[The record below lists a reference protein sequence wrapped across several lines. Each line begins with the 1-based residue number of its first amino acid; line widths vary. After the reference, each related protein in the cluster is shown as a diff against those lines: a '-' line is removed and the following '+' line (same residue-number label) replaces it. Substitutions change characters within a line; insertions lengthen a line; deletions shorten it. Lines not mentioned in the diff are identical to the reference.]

1 MYNENI
7 LKAISWTLIHSIWQG
22 LVLTLLAGLILI
34 ATKKTTAGFR
44 YNCLLLLFSFFIACI
59 GITYAYE
66 YNSAFALSQD
76 TFISTISYNLE
87 KSGIIAPSNY
97 FQTAAHYINR
107 HALIVVI
114 VWMFIVCLRLFGFS
128 KNIAAVYKIRNY
140 GTQNVPQYWIDNLLR
155 LSQKLNIKQKIKL
168 VESSFVT
175 IPSVTG
181 FFKPMILLPVGLLSN
196 LPPDQM
202 EAILLHELAHIKRN
216 DYFVNLL
223 QSFIET
229 LFFFNPGVLWVSSL
243 IKTERENCCDDIALG
258 ILENKSKFI
267 QALISFQEYSFQ
279 KNNLAMELGNNKK
292 HLLERAKRIINNQNK
307 TLNTLEKVMLSLVL
321 FTFITVLAACSNDD
335 VPLPFSN
342 NVSALS
348 NDTPLPENG
357 DGYTQTII
365 NELLKDKIIKDQK
378 DLSYKLSTTILIVS
392 GTVQPEHIHKKF
404 KAKFLRTEGITA
416 TYYNYDM
423 QADIEL

>member
-1 MYNENI
+1 MYNESI

-22 LVLTLLAGLILI
+22 VILTLLAGLIII
-34 ATKKTTAGFR
+34 ATKKATAHFR
-44 YNCLLLLFSFFIACI
+44 YNSLLVLFSFFIACI

-66 YNSAFALSQD
+66 YNSAFAPSQN
-76 TFISTISYNLE
+76 TFISAINYNLE
-87 KSGIIAPSNY
+87 KSGIITPSNY

-107 HALIVVI
+107 HASIVVMI
-114 VWMFIVCLRLFGFS
+114 WMFIVCIRLFGFS
-128 KNIAAVYKIRNY
+128 KNIAAIYKIRNY
-140 GTQNVPQYWIDNLLR
+140 GTQDISQYWKDNLLR
-155 LSQKLNIKQKIKL
+155 LSQNLNIKQNIKL
-168 VESSFVT
+168 VESRLVT

-196 LPPDQM
+196 LPPDQV

-267 QALISFQEYSFQ
+267 QALISFQEYSFL

-292 HLLERAKRIINNQNK
+292 YLLERAKRIINNQNK
-307 TLNTLEKVMLSLVL
+307 TLNSLEKVMLSLAL
-321 FTFITVLAACSNDD
+321 FIFITVVVACSNDSETL
-335 VPLPFSN
+335 PLSN
-342 NVSALS
+342 NVSTL
-348 NDTPLPENG
+348 TTHEPLPENG
-357 DGYTQTII
+357 DAYIQTII
-365 NELLKDKIIKDQK
+365 NELLKDKIIKDQTG
-378 DLSYKLSTTILIVS
+378 LSYKLSTTELIVS

-416 TYYNYDM
+416 TYYTYDLEP
-423 QADIEL
+423 DIKL

>member
-1 MYNENI
+1 MLNENI

-22 LVLTLLAGLILI
+22 LVLALLAGLTII
-34 ATKKTTAGFR
+34 ATKKAAAHFR
-44 YNCLLLLFSFFIACI
+44 YNCLLVLFSFFITCV

-66 YNSAFALSQD
+66 YNSTLAPNQD
-76 TFISTISYNLE
+76 IFISSINQSLKKT
-87 KSGIIAPSNY
+87 GIETTVDY
-97 FQTAAHYINR
+97 FHTATHYVNR
-107 HALIVVI
+107 YALVVVMI
-114 VWMFIVCLRLFGFS
+114 WIFIVCLKLFGFS
-128 KNIAAVYKIRNY
+128 RNIATVYRIRNN
-140 GTQNVPQYWIDNLLR
+140 GTQDVPQYWQDNLLE
-155 LSQKLNIKQKIKL
+155 LIKKLNLKQRIKL
-168 VESSFVT
+168 VESSLVT

-196 LPPDQM
+196 LPPDQV

-229 LFFFNPGVLWVSSL
+229 LFFFNPGVLWISSL

-258 ILENKSKFI
+258 VLKNKSKFI

-307 TLNTLEKVMLSLVL
+307 ALNTLEKVMLSLAL
-321 FTFITVLAACSNDD
+321 FTFITVLAACSNDAD
-335 VPLPFSN
+335 SLPFPNSITT
-342 NVSALS
+342 LS
-348 NDTPLPENG
+348 KHESQTGNSDR
-357 DGYTQTII
+357 YTQTII
-365 NELLKDKIIKDQK
+365 NELLKEKIIKDQK
-378 DLSYKLSTTILIVS
+378 DLSYKLSTTVLIVS

-416 TYYNYDM
+416 TYYNYNM

>member
-1 MYNENI
+1 MYNESI

-22 LVLTLLAGLILI
+22 VILTLLAGLIII
-34 ATKKTTAGFR
+34 ATKKATAHFR
-44 YNCLLLLFSFFIACI
+44 YNSLLVLFSFFIACV

-66 YNSAFALSQD
+66 YNSAFAPSQN
-76 TFISTISYNLE
+76 TFISTINYNLE
-87 KSGIIAPSNY
+87 KSGIITPSNY

-107 HALIVVI
+107 HALIVVMI
-114 VWMFIVCLRLFGFS
+114 WMFIVCIRLFGFS
-128 KNIAAVYKIRNY
+128 KNIVAVYKIRNY
-140 GTQNVPQYWIDNLLR
+140 GTQDIPQYWKDNLLR
-155 LSQKLNIKQKIKL
+155 LSQKLNIKQNIKL
-168 VESSFVT
+168 VESRLVT

-196 LPPDQM
+196 LPPDQV

-267 QALISFQEYSFQ
+267 QALISFQEYSFL

-292 HLLERAKRIINNQNK
+292 HLLERAKRIIDNQNK
-307 TLNTLEKVMLSLVL
+307 TLDTLEKIFLSLAL
-321 FTFITVLAACSNDD
+321 ITFITVVVACSNDSETL
-335 VPLPFSN
+335 PLSN
-342 NVSALS
+342 NVSTL
-348 NDTPLPENG
+348 TKHKPLPENG
-357 DGYTQTII
+357 DAYIQTII
-365 NELLKDKIIKDQK
+365 NELLKDKIIKDQAG
-378 DLSYKLSTTILIVS
+378 LSYKLSTTELIVS

-416 TYYNYDM
+416 TYYNYDLE
-423 QADIEL
+423 ADIGL

>member
-34 ATKKTTAGFR
+34 ATKKTTARFR
-44 YNCLLLLFSFFIACI
+44 YNCLLLLFSFFITCI

-66 YNSAFALSQD
+66 YNSAFAPSQD
-76 TFISTISYNLE
+76 TFIPAINYNPE
-87 KSGIIAPSNY
+87 KSGIIASSDY
-97 FQTAAHYINR
+97 FQAGIHYINR
-107 HALIVVI
+107 HATVVVMI
-114 VWMFIVCLRLFGFS
+114 WIFIVCLRLFGFS
-128 KNIAAVYKIRNY
+128 RNIASVYRIRNN
-140 GTQNVPQYWIDNLLR
+140 GTQDVAQYWQDKLLE
-155 LSQKLNIKQKIKL
+155 LTQKLNIKQQIKL

-196 LPPDQM
+196 LPPDQV

-243 IKTERENCCDDIALG
+243 IRTERENCCDDIALG
-258 ILENKSKFI
+258 VLKNKSKFI

-307 TLNTLEKVMLSLVL
+307 TLNTLERVMLSLVL
-321 FTFITVLAACSNDD
+321 ITFITVLVACSNDNA
-335 VPLPFSN
+335 PLPLYN

-348 NDTPLPENG
+348 NDTPQSENG
-357 DGYTQTII
+357 DGYTQAII
-365 NELLKDKIIKDQK
+365 NELLKEKIIKDQK

-392 GTVQPEHIHKKF
+392 GTVQPDHIHKKF
-404 KAKFLRTEGITA
+404 KAKFLKTEGITA
-416 TYYNYDM
+416 TYYNYEM